1 MGRLYNATW
10 GRAFAAFYDLGLR
23 QVEENGLRDMR
34 RELLAGARGRTVD
47 VGAGTGA
54 NVGLFSA
61 EVTNLVLAEPGEHM
75 AKRLRRRLREEG
87 SDATVVESP
96 AEALPF
102 EDGTVDTVV
111 FTLVLCTVPDQ
122 AAALGEARRVLAPG
136 GRALFIEHVRSED
149 PRLARWQD
157 RLHRPWRLFADGCNC
172 NRDTV
177 AAIEAAGL
185 EIERL
190 ERGELPKAMP
200 PVRPMVRGSA
210 LAPAVA

>member
-1 MGRLYNATW
+1 MGRIYDATW

-34 RELLAGARGRTVD
+34 RELLAEARGRTVD

-54 NVGLFSA
+54 NVGLFGGD
-61 EVTNLVLAEPGEHM
+61 VTELVLAEPGEHM
-75 AKRLRRRLREEG
+75 AKRLRKRLREEG
-87 SDATVVESP
+87 SDATVVQSP

-102 EDGTVDTVV
+102 EDGTVDTFV

-122 AAALGEARRVLAPG
+122 HTALAETRRVLAPG

-157 RLHRPWRLFADGCNC
+157 RLHLPWRLFADGCNC

-190 ERGELPKAMP
+190 ERGELPKAIP
-200 PVRPMVRGSA
+200 PMRPMVRGSA
-210 LAPAVA
+210 LAPPVA

>member
-1 MGRLYNATW
+1 MGRLYDATW
-10 GRAFAAFYDLGLR
+10 GRAFAAFYDRALK
-23 QVEENGLRDMR
+23 QTEENGLRDMR

-54 NVGLFSA
+54 NVGLFGG
-61 EVTNLVLAEPGEHM
+61 EVTELVLAEPGEHM
-75 AKRLRRRLREEG
+75 AKRLRRRLQDEG
-87 SDATVVESP
+87 SDAVVVESP

-102 EDGTVDTVV
+102 ADGTVDTVV

-122 AAALGEARRVLAPG
+122 AAALAEARRVLAPR

-190 ERGELPKAMP
+190 QRGELPKAMP

-210 LAPAVA
+210 LSPAVA

>member
-1 MGRLYNATW
+1 
-10 GRAFAAFYDLGLR
+10 
-23 QVEENGLRDMR
+23 MR

-54 NVGLFSA
+54 NLGLFSG
-61 EVTNLVLAEPGEHM
+61 EVTELVLAEPGEHM

-102 EDGTVDTVV
+102 ADGTVDTVV

-122 AAALGEARRVLAPG
+122 RAALAEARRVLAPG

-149 PRLARWQD
+149 P
-157 RLHRPWRLFADGCNC
+157 
-172 NRDTV
+172 
-177 AAIEAAGL
+177 
-185 EIERL
+185 
-190 ERGELPKAMP
+190 
-200 PVRPMVRGSA
+200 
-210 LAPAVA
+210 